1 MAKYVMISYYGNE
14 IKEVD
19 SERERK
25 ELEALGFK
33 EVEKETPNINEMT
46 VAKLEAI
53 AKEEGIDLS
62 ECKNKTE
69 KLEKIK
75 NIIEQ

>member
-33 EVEKETPNINEMT
+33 EVEKEAPNINEMT
-46 VAKLEAI
+46 VAKLEAF

>member
-46 VAKLEAI
+46 VAKLEAF

>member
-33 EVEKETPNINEMT
+33 EAEKETPNVNEMT
-46 VAKLEAI
+46 VAKLEAF
-53 AKEEGIDLS
+53 AKEEGID
-62 ECKNKTE
+62 
-69 KLEKIK
+69 
-75 NIIEQ
+75 

>member
-33 EVEKETPNINEMT
+33 EAEKETPNVNEMT
-46 VAKLEAI
+46 VAKLEAF